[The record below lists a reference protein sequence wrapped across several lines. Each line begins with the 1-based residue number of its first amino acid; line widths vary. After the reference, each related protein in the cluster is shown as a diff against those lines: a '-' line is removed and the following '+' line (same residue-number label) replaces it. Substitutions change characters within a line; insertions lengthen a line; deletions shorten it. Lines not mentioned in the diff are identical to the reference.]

1 MFKIGDSKEL
11 PKIQDHLSNE
21 GKYLVRKCLQ
31 RNPRDRP
38 SASELLDHPFVKGT
52 APLERPIMVPE
63 TSDPISGITHGTK
76 ALVRNLFS
84 TPIVGN
90 SLQLC
95 LCGCSCYHLMVLCLS
110 FYANIKLSHCLIY
123 IIEQNRGHFALF
135 INMSCELSVLV
146 FTFLMVE

>member
-63 TSDPISGITHGTK
+63 VSDPISGITHGTK
-76 ALVRNLFS
+76 DLVRNLFP
-84 TPIVGN
+84 T
-90 SLQLC
+90 Q
-95 LCGCSCYHLMVLCLS
+95 
-110 FYANIKLSHCLIY
+110 
-123 IIEQNRGHFALF
+123 II
-135 INMSCELSVLV
+135 
-146 FTFLMVE
+146 